1 MQALSTLAS
10 AARLVPGFL
19 VVDFDGTCTV
29 KETIGLL
36 PRLAAHLGQESEA
49 AAKLARFK
57 ELEEEYIA
65 GIRRVNARHDLDGP
79 PPASLDLVGLE
90 RSHTHLARPL
100 CLPALHPFLTLGA
113 RSVRPS
119 NALDVCV
126 HTPGALPRG
135 ARRPLDRGDEPRGRE
150 RRAGRHLSLRRR
162 AGARRVGGQPSRAA
176 DRRAAPRLRKHS
188 RLGLRGRE
196 PARGPVDQL
205 VSAADPRDPLP
216 PRRSARALVQRV
228 AAGRVDRASRPRRCR
243 QARENR
249 CPRRRGVREASRVR
263 GRLSDRPACDARG

>member
-1 MQALSTLAS
+1 MQALSTVAS

-36 PRLAAHLGQESEA
+36 PRLAAHLGQESAA

-135 ARRPLDRGDEPRGRE
+135 ARRPLDRGDAPT
-150 RRAGRHLSLRRR
+150 
-162 AGARRVGGQPSRAA
+162 AR
-176 DRRAAPRLRKHS
+176 
-188 RLGLRGRE
+188 
-196 PARGPVDQL
+196 
-205 VSAADPRDPLP
+205 
-216 PRRSARALVQRV
+216 
-228 AAGRVDRASRPRRCR
+228 SRPRSAEIEPEIGRDWSPR
-243 QARENR
+243 SAEIEQA
-249 CPRRRGVREASRVR
+249 S
-263 GRLSDRPACDARG
+263 